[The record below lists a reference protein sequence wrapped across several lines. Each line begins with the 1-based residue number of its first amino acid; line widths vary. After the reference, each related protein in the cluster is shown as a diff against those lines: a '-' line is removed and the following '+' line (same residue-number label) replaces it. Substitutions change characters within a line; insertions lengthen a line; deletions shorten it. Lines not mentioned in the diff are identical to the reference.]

1 MSSADRRSGAFCA
14 GAENAPL
21 QVADSANARQ
31 REKNGAF
38 SRGTAKKCR
47 TPAWKGQH
55 VMGRGRS
62 EKQKQKLLYMAQLLY
77 GRTDEDHPVTTQ
89 EVIDYLEAN
98 GIRSERKTVYTD
110 MEELEDFGLD
120 IIRVK
125 ERPGGYYLAS
135 RKFELAELKLLVDAV
150 QASKFITTK
159 KSRELIAKLETL

>member
-1 MSSADRRSGAFCA
+1 
-14 GAENAPL
+14 
-21 QVADSANARQ
+21 
-31 REKNGAF
+31 
-38 SRGTAKKCR
+38 
-47 TPAWKGQH
+47 
-55 VMGRGRS
+55 
-62 EKQKQKLLYMAQLLY
+62 MAQLLY
-77 GRTDEDHPVTTQ
+77 ERTDEDHPVTTQ
-89 EVIDYLEAN
+89 EVIDYLEAD

-159 KSRELIAKLETL
+159 KSREPDCQAGDALRQGTGKAAPQAGRGDQPQQGGQ